1 MLKYEQS
8 ELRRIN
14 TACQGGLSLRV
25 ERSSN
30 NQLHGRNI
38 GNWDKKRCTRCTGDS
53 CFPLVDTWVCTRR
66 CKNICG
72 IHLGETQHKTNEG
85 QNESVKCAP
94 QSLDSV
100 DCVHV
105 CNEWSSFTRKTV
117 SMFVALFYEWY
128 RTAFSFQAWMSWK
141 TSVRTQ
147 VITASSVVCRST
159 VEMFSCATTNKLDV
173 RGCY

>member
-14 TACQGGLSLRV
+14 TACQEGLSLGV

-30 NQLHGRNI
+30 NQLHGR
-38 GNWDKKRCTRCTGDS
+38 NWDKKRCTRCTGDS
-53 CFPLVDTWVCTRR
+53 CFPLVDTWVCIRR

-128 RTAFSFQAWMSWK
+128 RTAFSFHFISIENFSQDSGDNG
-141 TSVRTQ
+141 
-147 VITASSVVCRST
+147 ILSSLSLDCGNVSFCN
-159 VEMFSCATTNKLDV
+159 NK
-173 RGCY
+173 